1 MPRQALGETLAQEKR
16 HVFVETSWLHHRS
29 RFAGFGESHR
39 GGLGEGLRAD
49 RRRAAMRFVDRL
61 SQGSNQRKDH
71 RGEGG
76 HREGPI
82 EAVEVVL
89 KSRAH
94 VVGDIHHQ
102 SLDLEKGA
110 YFEGRSLQVH
120 GANGSQPDKTGKQS
134 RRAVNNI
141 LGAKSET
148 EPAG

>member
-1 MPRQALGETLAQEKR
+1 MFSLRRRGSIIGRGLRVLGKVTA
-16 HVFVETSWLHHRS
+16 
-29 RFAGFGESHR
+29 
-39 GGLGEGLRAD
+39 EGLVKVYGQIDGELQCASLIVS
-49 RRRAAMRFVDRL
+49 RRAQIKGKITAGKVVID
-61 SQGSNQRKDH
+61 GKV
-71 RGEGG
+71 
-76 HREGPI
+76 EGPI

-110 YFEGRSLQVH
+110 YFEGRSMQVH

-134 RRAVNNI
+134 RRAANNI